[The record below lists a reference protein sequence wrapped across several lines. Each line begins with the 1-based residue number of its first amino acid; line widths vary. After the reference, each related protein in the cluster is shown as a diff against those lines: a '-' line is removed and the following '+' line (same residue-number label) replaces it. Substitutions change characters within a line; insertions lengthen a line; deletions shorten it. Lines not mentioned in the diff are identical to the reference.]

1 MFGSQP
7 LLHLVNPKTPL
18 QRCAMS
24 NEAMEAVI
32 QALEKAGFSRGSAI
46 VGLERG
52 FRCAYCCRQLLVDI
66 DSYDLWEND
75 HLRPLSKGG
84 IAESENLVLAC
95 RLCNKIKGNWE
106 PADSSEWSREEV
118 VLAVRKHLE
127 EGRGRK
133 WSELNKVRDILEAHG
148 VLPSLPAREEAR
160 QPKCPEEG
168 EVHHG

>member
-1 MFGSQP
+1 
-7 LLHLVNPKTPL
+7 
-18 QRCAMS
+18 MS
-24 NEAMEAVI
+24 NEAREAVI
-32 QALEKAGFSRGSAI
+32 QALEEAGFSRGSAI

-84 IAESENLVLAC
+84 IAETENLVLAC

-106 PADSSEWSREEV
+106 PADSSEWSREQMI
-118 VLAVRKHLE
+118 LAVRKHVE
-127 EGRGRK
+127 EGRDKKR
-133 WSELNKVRDILEAHG
+133 SELKKVLDILAKGG
-148 VLPSLPAREEAR
+148 VLPGLSMREAPR

-168 EVHHG
+168 EVHHV